1 MKKYQ
6 SLKPYLLLWSTQSLS
21 SLGSA
26 MTGYALILWLYRQS
40 GSALETAMLAI
51 CSYAPYVLVSI
62 FAGAFSDRWN
72 KKRTMLVCD
81 LLAAV
86 GTVVVLVLLKNG
98 QLAPWHMYVLN
109 AINGL
114 MNTVQ
119 QPASDV
125 AATLLV
131 PKKYYQ
137 KTSGLRSFSSSLN
150 TILHPV
156 IASALFGFF
165 GMEAVIAVDL
175 ATFAIA
181 FVTLLF
187 FIPIPE
193 ISAGDN
199 PREKL
204 LAAVKSGLSWLRA
217 NQLILNL
224 ILFLAFINLV
234 ASAYNAALP
243 AMLLSRENGGE
254 TVLGLVNAVTGGASL
269 VGGVITTLLPPPKNR
284 VRAICGALMLSMSTE
299 NFLLAFGR
307 TPWVWCAGAV
317 LGWLLIPLMNAN
329 MDVIFRTAIP
339 VDMQGRVYA
348 CRNTLQF
355 FTIPLGYFL
364 GGLLVDRVFEPLL
377 ASVSPDGLLT
387 FLFGLGKG
395 SGAAALFFV
404 LGLAGVLVCL
414 IFYCILRQYH
424 GGDTNVQTTDNR
436 EI

>member
-21 SLGSA
+21 ALGST
-26 MTGYALILWLYRQS
+26 MTGYALILWLYRQR
-40 GSALETAMLAI
+40 GSALETALLSI

-62 FAGAFSDRWN
+62 FAGALSDRWN

-81 LLAAV
+81 LLAAM
-86 GTVVVLVLLKNG
+86 GTVAVLVLLKTG
-98 QLAPWHMYVLN
+98 QLESWHLYGLN

-131 PKKYYQ
+131 PKRYYQ

-150 TILHPV
+150 AILHPV
-156 IASALFGFF
+156 FASALFGFF

-181 FVTLLF
+181 FVSLLF
-187 FIPIPE
+187 FIPVPE
-193 ISAGDN
+193 ASTEDK

-204 LAAVKSGLSWLRA
+204 LTAAKSGLAWVGA
-217 NQLILNL
+217 NRLLLNL

-243 AMLLSRENGGE
+243 AMLLSRANGGE

-269 VGGVITTLLPPPKNR
+269 VGGVIATLLPSPKNR
-284 VRAICGALMLSMSTE
+284 VRAICGSLLLSMSTE

-307 TPWVWCAGAV
+307 TPWAWCAGAV

-329 MDVIFRTAIP
+329 MDVIFRSAIP
-339 VDMQGRVYA
+339 VDMQGRVYS

-364 GGLLVDRVFEPLL
+364 GGLLVDRVFEPLM
-377 ASVSPDGLLT
+377 ASVSQDSLPAL
-387 FLFGLGKG
+387 LFGLGKG

-414 IFYCILRQYH
+414 IFTCILERTHEANPDSQ
-424 GGDTNVQTTDNR
+424 
-436 EI
+436 